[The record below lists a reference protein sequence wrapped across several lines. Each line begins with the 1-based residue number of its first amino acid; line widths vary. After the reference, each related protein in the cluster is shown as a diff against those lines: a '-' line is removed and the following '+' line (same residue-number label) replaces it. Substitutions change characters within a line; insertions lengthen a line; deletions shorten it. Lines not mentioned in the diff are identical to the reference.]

1 MLWWLHNIKCGPPSP
16 LGVRAPSIKQ
26 RETQHTSPQART
38 HMPSHQAHAP
48 CRISVD
54 KTQPTQCLHHRDT
67 GGKSGRG
74 GWHGTSNGG
83 YHSLYKH
90 TATGTWNEEEIR
102 RERVK
107 DYQRG
112 ERAAEEKAYNRRKS
126 HMILVS
132 NRGPSLGVLSGA
144 SDTPGTQEASRVFL
158 SKDIN
163 REGGLSSLN
172 LQAIPTGSVLACSR
186 FF

>member
-1 MLWWLHNIKCGPPSP
+1 M
-16 LGVRAPSIKQ
+16 
-26 RETQHTSPQART
+26 
-38 HMPSHQAHAP
+38 
-48 CRISVD
+48 
-54 KTQPTQCLHHRDT
+54 
-67 GGKSGRG
+67 
-74 GWHGTSNGG
+74 
-83 YHSLYKH
+83 
-90 TATGTWNEEEIR
+90 
-102 RERVK
+102 K

>member
-67 GGKSGRG
+67 GVSQEEVGGTALAMGDTTPSTNTQQQVPEMKRKSEEKGWKTIRG
-74 GWHGTSNGG
+74 VKE
-83 YHSLYKH
+83 LLRRKH
-90 TATGTWNEEEIR
+90 TT
-102 RERVK
+102 
-107 DYQRG
+107 G
-112 ERAAEEKAYNRRKS
+112 ERD
-126 HMILVS
+126 MILVS

-163 REGGLSSLN
+163 REGGGPV
-172 LQAIPTGSVLACSR
+172 IPESASYPYR
-186 FF
+186 FGFGL